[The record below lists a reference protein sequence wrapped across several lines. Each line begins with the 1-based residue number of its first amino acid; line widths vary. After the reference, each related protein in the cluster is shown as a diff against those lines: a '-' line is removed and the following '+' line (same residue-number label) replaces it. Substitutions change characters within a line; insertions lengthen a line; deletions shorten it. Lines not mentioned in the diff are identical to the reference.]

1 MPIPAP
7 DGKAVAIY
15 NTTFD
20 TTSKVLAARRLKVL
34 RQICE
39 RAMLAPNIETFG
51 QTLLEVFSDVQY
63 EAPFAALYTCT
74 ATGSSEK
81 SRSVTDLTGS
91 TSGSSDHSMMNF
103 VVNFIGGLGIPEQ
116 PEGASHPM
124 FPRSFHAK
132 MVIGAARYSSDQG
145 FSSPAI
151 SNRSEPFSEPHSS
164 QSTPSTGSET
174 QTVIGDRPSRQSLP
188 AFDWSRPIAHSMK
201 AGYGIHVP
209 TLPPALM
216 NDIGVRRGWN
226 EHVREAVVIPITAEG
241 ETGAAAVLILG
252 INSRRPYDDAYAN
265 WIDVM
270 RMTLGSA
277 LNAVLGREAETRRAD
292 QLAQLDAA
300 KTAFF
305 SNASH
310 ELRTPLTL
318 IAGPV
323 NEALNKS
330 EDRFVKD
337 RLSLA
342 ARNVARLGR
351 LVDSLMD
358 FSRVSFQA
366 LLMDSYS
373 PVYFR
378 QIEGGKLTGR
388 FRAISLSPF
397 TEDLAS
403 LFRSTIEKN
412 GIEYK

>member
-1 MPIPAP
+1 
-7 DGKAVAIY
+7 
-15 NTTFD
+15 
-20 TTSKVLAARRLKVL
+20 
-34 RQICE
+34 
-39 RAMLAPNIETFG
+39 MLAPNIEMFG
-51 QTLLEVFSDVQY
+51 HTLLEVFSDVQY
-63 EAPFAALYTCT
+63 EAPFAALYKCT
-74 ATGSSEK
+74 ATGNSEK
-81 SRSVTDLTGS
+81 SRSATDLTGS
-91 TSGSSDHSMMNF
+91 SSGSSDHSMMNF
-103 VVNFIGGLGIPEQ
+103 RVNFIGGLGIPEQ

-124 FPRSFHAK
+124 FPRSFHTK
-132 MVIGAARYSSDQG
+132 MVIGTARYSSDQG
-145 FSSPAI
+145 LSSPTV
-151 SNRSEPFSEPHSS
+151 SNRSDSFSEPPSS

-174 QTVIGDRPSRQSLP
+174 QTVLGDRPTRQALP
-188 AFDWSRPIAHSMK
+188 AFDWSQPIAHAMK
-201 AGYGIHVP
+201 AGYAIHTP

-216 NDIGVRRGWN
+216 NDVGVGRGWK
-226 EHVREAVVIPITAEG
+226 EHVRDAVVIPITAEG
-241 ETGAAAVLILG
+241 DTADAAVLILG
-252 INSRRPYDDAYAN
+252 INSRRPYDDQYAS

-292 QLAQLDAA
+292 QLAQLDSA

-318 IAGPV
+318 IAGPLA
-323 NEALNKS
+323 EALNRS
-330 EDRFVKD
+330 EDRVVKD

-342 ARNVARLGR
+342 SRNVARLSR

-358 FSRVSFQA
+358 FSRVC
-366 LLMDSYS
+366 YS
-373 PVYFR
+373 QNSLVIPYSRIIFH

-388 FRAISLSPF
+388 FRPVSLSPF